1 MAISTA
7 YVAGVAVTPFGRQ
20 PGRTALEW
28 QAVAAG
34 AALADAGLV
43 APEVDA
49 VICGYATTAGHLMP
63 ADLLAERIGARPAIA
78 HGTSAG
84 GATGLVMLAQAV
96 RLVRAGDARAVLVV
110 GGEDRASGQSGETST
125 RTLAQVGHA
134 ELEVPLGGTVPAY
147 YALLASAHL
156 ARRGLTPADL
166 APFAVQMRAHAASTP
181 GAYLTTPITVD
192 DVLASRPI
200 AEPLRLLDCCP
211 VSDGGAAVV
220 VTAAPTAGAATVA
233 VTGVGE
239 AHRHQHLTEA
249 DLDDLGARR
258 SAATAFAQ
266 AKREVGDVDVAGVYD
281 SFTVTLAMLLEE
293 IGFCAP
299 GTAGGDA
306 AAGRFARD
314 GALPLNTHGGLLS
327 YGHCGVGGGMAHL
340 VEVVTQLRGAAGTRQ
355 VPGAP
360 RVGFVHGDGGVMSAH
375 ASAVLEVV

>member
-1 MAISTA
+1 MRAA
-7 YVAGVAVTPFGRQ
+7 HVAGAAVTAFGRQ
-20 PGRTALEW
+20 PGRSAVDW
-28 QAVAAG
+28 QAAAAG

-43 APEVDA
+43 APQLDG

-63 ADLLAERIGARPAIA
+63 ADLLAERIGARPEIA

-110 GGEDRASGQSGETST
+110 GGEDRASGQSVTTST
-125 RTLAQVGHA
+125 HTLAQVGDAAH
-134 ELEVPLGGTVPAY
+134 EVPLGGTVPAY

-156 ARRGLTPADL
+156 AAHRPTPADL
-166 APFAVQMRAHAASTP
+166 APLAVTMRAHAASTP
-181 GAYLTTPITVD
+181 GAHLAKPITVE

-220 VTAAPTAGAATVA
+220 VTAAPAAVA

-249 DLDDLGARR
+249 DLGDLGARR
-258 SAATAFAQ
+258 AAAAALARAGRT
-266 AKREVGDVDVAGVYD
+266 VNDVDVAGIYD

-299 GTAGGDA
+299 GTAGSDA
-306 AAGRFARD
+306 SAGRFAAD
-314 GALPLNTHGGLLS
+314 GPLPLNTHGGLLS

-340 VEVVTQLRGAAGTRQ
+340 VEVVTQLRRTAGARQ
-355 VPGAP
+355 VPDRP

-375 ASAVLEVV
+375 ASAVLEVT